1 MSRNIFYASNVQT
14 DLFPNNT
21 RTKFDQYIDI
31 NDLNYIKDDIDVAI
45 SKISFDNTQSFLI
58 SPDINKP
65 HFMLEQPITPQPI
78 VNQFM
83 DTVNNDNEGK
93 EQGKIVK
100 WSDNGLGKDMFNIGS
115 SNDYIFINQCRSSD
129 LMIVHFHKDRHFSN
143 VMIVTNSNTI
153 IHNIYLHQKECFY
166 LDTFIN
172 HINNVLKN
180 VTFYNDKNNKHTIN
194 TDLVNKKYILHGLSV
209 NLFIREDIASVLEI
223 NKEKVVKSRLSDFF
237 ESNVPIHVTECARIM
252 KSVYMKEQNLVY
264 YYVKRTKVKN
274 FGVRLK
280 LKPRLFHSKLYGIR
294 SNLSDPTI
302 SSSQYDTLISVF
314 QDYSK
319 QDVLNIE
326 FQNPCFFKTRKEL
339 LSRTKFEIIDLNQS
353 NQNPAIGAPTYIQTI
368 VKPSSYK
375 MKRPF
380 TIFLDSSCPVSQKLY
395 PKNTNTDF
403 TIELPERLNFRR
415 DWTVT
420 LKTLFLSNKIQNIE
434 GCECRYRLLSPM
446 NVTKE
451 KSFTIKSGN
460 YNTLSSFLHEI
471 SVGFRNQRMHLSI
484 EESEEGRVKIKQ
496 DESYT
501 PKRGYKVELRLSKYL
516 ACILGYTSS
525 PIEDQYLRFDE
536 ELEYLAPHDPNL
548 FLIYPKNLI
557 VGCNI
562 VDDTIFA
569 GHHVKLLRLIT
580 NSDNLDSDILSFEF
594 LKDEKVNLGIREF
607 KNIHISI
614 MDTTGSPVKSES
626 NLPSRLQL
634 TFSLEQ

>member
-31 NDLNYIKDDIDVAI
+31 NDLNYIKDDIEVAI

-65 HFMLEQPITPQPI
+65 HFMLKQSILPQTL

-83 DTVNNDNEGK
+83 STLNVDNG

-100 WSDNGLGKDMFNIGS
+100 WSDGGHGKDMFNIES
-115 SNDYIFINQCRSSD
+115 SSDYIFVNQCRNSE
-129 LMIVHFHKDRHFSN
+129 LMIVHSHKERHFSN
-143 VMIVTNSNTI
+143 VMIVTSSNTI
-153 IHNIYLHQKECFY
+153 IHNIYMHRKKCYY

-180 VTFYNDKNNKHTIN
+180 VTFYNDKNNENKIN
-194 TDLVNKKYILHGLSV
+194 ADLVNKKYILNGLSV
-209 NLFIREDIASVLEI
+209 DLFIHEDIASVL
-223 NKEKVVKSRLSDFF
+223 NLTNEKMIKKSLSEFF
-237 ESNVPIHVTECARIM
+237 EPTVPQHVSDCARIM
-252 KSVYMKEQNLVY
+252 KSVYMKEQNLAY
-264 YYVKRTKVKN
+264 HKVKRTLVKG
-274 FGVRLK
+274 FAVRIK
-280 LKPRLFHSKLYGIR
+280 LKPKLFHSKIYGIR
-294 SNLSDPTI
+294 SNLTDATI

-326 FQNPCFFKTRKEL
+326 FKNPCFFKTRKEL
-339 LSRTKFEIIDLNQS
+339 LSRTHFDIIDLNQS
-353 NQNPAIGAPTYIQTI
+353 QQNPALGAPTYIQTI
-368 VKPSSYK
+368 VKPSSYR

-380 TIFLDSSCPVSQKLY
+380 TIFLDSSCEISKKLH
-395 PKNTNTDF
+395 PENTNTDF
-403 TIELPERLNFRR
+403 IIELPERLNFRR
-415 DWTVT
+415 DWTVS

-434 GCECRYRLLSPM
+434 GGECRYRHYTPLG
-446 NVTKE
+446 VVKKE
-451 KSFTIKSGN
+451 SSFIIKSGS
-460 YNTLSSFLHEI
+460 YNTLSSLLHEI
-471 SVGFRNQRMHLSI
+471 SEAFKKTRMPFYIDEDKS
-484 EESEEGRVKIKQ
+484 GRVKIRKFK
-496 DESYT
+496 T
-501 PKRGYKVELRLSKYL
+501 FTIRKGYKAELRLSKFL
-516 ACILGYTSS
+516 ASILGYTST
-525 PIEDQYLRFDE
+525 PINYQHLRFDE
-536 ELEYLAPHDPNL
+536 NSEYIAPHNPNL

-569 GHHVKLLRLIT
+569 GQHFKLLRLIT

-607 KNIHISI
+607 KSIHISI
-614 MDTTGSPVKSES
+614 LDTTGSPVKSES

-634 TFSLEQ
+634 MFSLDE